1 MNEILDVLMRV
12 PGVNGA
18 ALCNQHGECVLSQL
32 IPPFEPILIKKVVS
46 EIRGVFQMMRYL
58 DDSDPQFLVLHF
70 DDVVIAV
77 RQIEELTLIALA
89 TSTTN
94 STMLGVGLNVVNLK
108 IHEHG
113 VANFEL
119 AAGTGSR
126 SGSGLQSA
134 PRSSG
139 GTPTSGPI
147 ARSEGTAIGS
157 GSLSGGLS
165 GSDSGQLPAPDFIG
179 DDLVQRLVKALA
191 RQLGPAARVVFKQQ
205 VKHIGLTVG
214 TITPGNLPTVVDAL
228 LQRVTD
234 AAKREAFLSEVRALL
249 RR

>member
-12 PGVNGA
+12 QGVSGA
-18 ALCNQHGECVLSQL
+18 ALCNQQGECVLSEL
-32 IPPFEPILIKKVVS
+32 IPPFEPILIKRIVS
-46 EIRGVFQMMRYL
+46 EVRGVFQMMRYL
-58 DDSDPQFLVLHF
+58 DDSEPQFLVLHL
-70 DDVVIAV
+70 DDVVVAV
-77 RQIEELTLIALA
+77 RQIEELTLVALA

-94 STMLGVGLNVVNLK
+94 STMLSVGFNVVNLK

-113 VANFEL
+113 IANFEL

-126 SGSGLQSA
+126 TGSGSQSP
-134 PRSSG
+134 PRPSG
-139 GTPTSGPI
+139 GTPTPVPI

-157 GSLSGGLS
+157 ASFSLF
-165 GSDSGQLPAPDFIG
+165 DTGQPAAPDFIG
-179 DDLVQRLVKALA
+179 DELVQRLVKALA
-191 RQLGPAARVVFKQQ
+191 RQLGPAAKVVFKQQ

-214 TITPGNLPTVVDAL
+214 TITSNNLSTVVDAL

-234 AAKREAFLSEVRALL
+234 GAKREAFLSDVRALL

>member
-12 PGVNGA
+12 PGVSGA
-18 ALCNQHGECVLSQL
+18 ALCNQQGECVLSRL

-46 EIRGVFQMMRYL
+46 EVRGVFQMMRYL

-70 DDVVIAV
+70 DDLVVAV

-94 STMLGVGLNVVNLK
+94 SAMLGVGLNVVNLK

-113 VANFEL
+113 IANFEL
-119 AAGTGSR
+119 AAGTGPR
-126 SGSGLQSA
+126 PGSGLQS
-134 PRSSG
+134 SSRPTV
-139 GTPTSGPI
+139 GTPVSMPI
-147 ARSEGTAIGS
+147 ARSEGTVINTAN
-157 GSLSGGLS
+157 LS
-165 GSDSGQLPAPDFIG
+165 GSESGQLPAPDFIG
-179 DDLVQRLVKALA
+179 EELVQRLVKALA

-205 VKHIGLTVG
+205 VKYIGLTVG
-214 TITPGNLPTVVDAL
+214 TITPNNLSTVVDAL

-234 AAKREAFLSEVRALL
+234 VTKREAFLSDVRTLL

>member
-1 MNEILDVLMRV
+1 MNDILDVLMRV
-12 PGVNGA
+12 PGVSGA
-18 ALCNQHGECVLSQL
+18 ALCNQQGECVLSQL
-32 IPPFEPILIKKVVS
+32 IPPFEPILIKKIVS

-58 DDSDPQFLVLHF
+58 DDSEPRFFVLHF
-70 DDVVIAV
+70 DDVVVAV

-119 AAGTGSR
+119 ATGTGSR
-126 SGSGLQSA
+126 SGSGSQSA
-134 PRSSG
+134 PRPST
-139 GTPTSGPI
+139 GTPSSAPI
-147 ARSEGTAIGS
+147 ARSEGTSIS
-157 GSLSGGLS
+157 SSLS

-179 DDLVQRLVKALA
+179 DELVQRLVKALA
-191 RQLGPAARVVFKQQ
+191 HQLGPAAKVVFKQQ
-205 VKHIGLTVG
+205 VKHLGLTVG
-214 TITPGNLPTVVDAL
+214 TITPGNLGTVVDAL

-234 AAKREAFLSEVRALL
+234 VAKREAFLSDVRALF